1 MPEPDPLEALAQRVA
16 KLEKKPKDNWDK
28 FSSLSG
34 LVSGVMIAVVGYF
47 LTGSV
52 NNALQERQLQFSNAK
67 EMQELLSRMADPKT
81 TIPDKESIAL
91 VVANFGRYAIA
102 PLLNEIQSG
111 QEGRMTAGERGLQA
125 IGFSDSKSTCHE
137 LRRVIENRTQVF
149 YWYTHA
155 AVIRVLR
162 DVDCRDVLPALERYK
177 SANAKSLYRDDPAP
191 SVEDLDRVKQE
202 LEKTL
207 QVLRRPSG
215 AE

>member
-1 MPEPDPLEALAQRVA
+1 
-16 KLEKKPKDNWDK
+16 
-28 FSSLSG
+28 
-34 LVSGVMIAVVGYF
+34 
-47 LTGSV
+47 
-52 NNALQERQLQFSNAK
+52 
-67 EMQELLSRMADPKT
+67 MADPKT

-125 IGFSDSKSTCHE
+125 IGFSDQKGTCHE
-137 LRRVIENRTQVF
+137 LQRVIENRTQVF
-149 YWYTHA
+149 SWYTHA

-162 DVDCRDVLPALERYK
+162 DVDCRAVLPALKRYK
-177 SANAKSLYRDDPAP
+177 PADTKSLYREDPAP

-207 QVLRRPSG
+207 QVLRRPAG